1 MQRLLNQVPINNI
14 ISLVGLFFPAAHLH
28 SESGVLFCCLVL
40 LGELELA
47 LLLEVRTGVA
57 LTQDLELGPVGAEL
71 LRETPLCGNGVGPIG
86 LLVSSTDMFQND
98 VGKRFMK

>member
-1 MQRLLNQVPINNI
+1 
-14 ISLVGLFFPAAHLH
+14 VGARGADGSSAMRADGPSAHSHESGFQLRSRALTLSACSSCLSSHLH

-71 LRETPLCGNGVGPIG
+71 LRETP
-86 LLVSSTDMFQND
+86 
-98 VGKRFMK
+98 